1 MLRSLLGG
9 FAALAVSAAGCAQA
23 PGPAGQAWPACGSA
37 DPLPGETWPA
47 ADTSG
52 WDARQLDRARDVY
65 RGLDSAALMVVHRGR
80 PVIAWGDLD
89 ERYTIQS
96 MRKPLV
102 GAVIGQLVA
111 EGALDLDATL
121 ADMGIDDSDPALTG
135 QERQA
140 TLRDLLLSRSG
151 IMRDANYEVGGW
163 RDLRMSLRDQPP
175 GSRRGL
181 WIYNNWDFNALA
193 TIAEMGGRNTLGALF
208 RDRVA
213 EPLGME
219 DFRVWD
225 VSYSERGSRAQQFL
239 GFGSDHPAYMFEMST
254 RDLARFA
261 TAYLNCG
268 AWQGEQA
275 VPEGWVLD
283 SIEGVDT
290 YRGLSENAYTGFDR
304 YGYLWW
310 IEHGGEQPRFP
321 ELEAAQPF
329 YGASGN
335 RGHFI
340 LVFPH
345 LDLVIVHQP
354 PTLGGIGFEAQ
365 ADRFRNGAPEV
376 EEDDFERLVGMI
388 LMAHPEVSGR

>member
-1 MLRSLLGG
+1 MIRSIAGG
-9 FAALAVSAAGCAQA
+9 LAAIALSTAACAQEL
-23 PGPAGQAWPACGSA
+23 WPACGDVDHIRGA
-37 DPLPGETWPA
+37 AWPA
-47 ADTSG
+47 ADTRG
-52 WDARQLDRARDVY
+52 WDTSQIERARDHY
-65 RGLDSAALMVVHRGR
+65 ERLDSGALMVVHRGR
-80 PVIAWGDLD
+80 PVIAWGDLE
-89 ERYTIQS
+89 ERYTVQS

-102 GAVIGQLVA
+102 GALIGQLAA

-121 ADMGIDDSDPALTG
+121 LQMGIDDSEPALTEE
-135 QERQA
+135 ERQA

-151 IMRDANYEVGGW
+151 IMHDANYEVGGW
-163 RDLRMSLRDQPP
+163 RDLRIGLRDQPA

-181 WIYNNWDFNALA
+181 WIYNNWDFNALG
-193 TIAEMGGRNTLGALF
+193 TIVEAAGRDTLGTLF
-208 RDRVA
+208 RDRLA

-219 DFRVWD
+219 DFRVSD
-225 VSYSERGSRAQQFL
+225 VTYSERGSRAQQFL

-268 AWQGEQA
+268 AWQGEQV
-275 VPEGWVLD
+275 VPQGWVLD

-310 IEHGGEQPRFP
+310 IEHDGEQPRFP

-376 EEDDFERLVGMI
+376 EEDDFERLVGMV
-388 LMAHPEVSGR
+388 LMAHPAVTGR